1 MVKDGIRAEGSPWP
15 PTASTKCPT
24 SRKATESSL
33 QSWNGKSCLLILSP
47 SRRMTRITVP
57 RASPRPLTCSHLE
70 LEMSHQKPFFM
81 ATTAASLPPAISAHV
96 SHFIRRG
103 ERERIFQ
110 IITLFYERTSE
121 GERKQALH
129 SDSLGL
135 RHVLSHTSLPSYKQ

>member
-1 MVKDGIRAEGSPWP
+1 MGSGLRGHPGLQLLLPNAPQVGKLQRALFRVGM
-15 PTASTKCPT
+15 
-24 SRKATESSL
+24 
-33 QSWNGKSCLLILSP
+33 ILSP

-81 ATTAASLPPAISAHV
+81 AATAASLPPAISAHA

>member
-15 PTASTKCPT
+15 PAASTKCPT
-24 SRKATESSL
+24 GRKATESSV
-33 QSWNGKSCLLILSP
+33 GMILSP

-81 ATTAASLPPAISAHV
+81 AATAASLPPAISAHA

-121 GERKQALH
+121 GGRKQTLH